1 MSIIDKAVEPI
12 KQWIFGIALKK
23 SFVALAKLIV
33 SFAAA
38 KGIAVSFAFNG
49 IQFDLADI
57 GIMTAALNSLFTM
70 LRNWLKIKYPNKFG
84 WL

>member
-12 KQWIFGIALKK
+12 KQWLFGIALKK
-23 SFVALAKLIV
+23 AFVSLAKLIV

-38 KGIAVSFAFNG
+38 KGIAASFVLYG

-57 GIMTAALNSLFTM
+57 GIMTAALNSLFTI
-70 LRNWLKIKYPNKFG
+70 LRNWLKVKYKLG